1 MDLYYV
7 KQSEVI
13 IYRVIRPIKISLT
26 VHLVGFS
33 YLTMQKNRK
42 SIELLICILIK
53 LG

>member
-1 MDLYYV
+1 MDLYYI

-13 IYRVIRPIKISLT
+13 IYCVICPIKISLT

-33 YLTMQKNRK
+33 YTTLQKKRK